1 MVIMKNQKYILVNK
15 LFYKIN
21 HSIKINNRIFK
32 LIIIKLKSQ
41 KKKYNRLYFLIKLNE
56 DNISLIE
63 KVKSNLNNDINID
76 QY

>member
-32 LIIIKLKSQ
+32 LIIIQLKNQ
-41 KKKYNRLYFLIKLNE
+41 KNKYNRLYFLIKKNE
-56 DNISLIE
+56 EIISLKE
-63 KVKSNLNNDINID
+63 KVKSI
-76 QY
+76 